1 MPRGTARAAGL
12 IERTVREAV
21 DALAAPAVRDEV
33 IELALR
39 WAGCA
44 AFPERGP
51 AVASF
56 VEGPLFRA
64 LVHTLGEAAAS
75 TVRDELGAVTAMVM
89 DEEVSEVR
97 SSWPALALDPDDDE
111 PELIVEMDMDVD
123 EVEVVE
129 VEVAPPP
136 NATRPAPGRDLPLL
150 VVASSNPTTLSMLS
164 VALGGAA
171 YIEPA
176 RDAIALLDGLGRN
189 DAGLLV
195 LDCKRPTVQV
205 ETLLAL
211 SPELP
216 AGLRVVLFGEPRGLE
231 RHLEAAGAAMPEA
244 WVCCG
249 SDASVDDLAA
259 VCRVL
264 LG

>member
-12 IERTVREAV
+12 IERAVAEAIGAV
-21 DALAAPAVRDEV
+21 AAPVVRDEV

-44 AFPERGP
+44 AVPERGP

-64 LVHTLGEAAAS
+64 LVHVLGEPSAS
-75 TVRDELGAVTAMVM
+75 TVCDELAAVTAMVM
-89 DEEVSEVR
+89 DEEVSEIR
-97 SSWPALALDPDDDE
+97 PSWPVLALDPAEDD
-111 PELIVEMDMDVD
+111 PELIIEM
-123 EVEVVE
+123 EAEVVE
-129 VEVAPPP
+129 VSSVPT
-136 NATRPAPGRDLPLL
+136 ATDPAPRRDLPLL
-150 VVASSNPTTLSMLS
+150 VVASSSPTTLSMLS

-176 RDAIALLDGLGRN
+176 RDALALLEGLGRN
-189 DAGLLV
+189 DAGLIV

-205 ETLLAL
+205 ETLLAMQ
-211 SPELP
+211 PELP

-231 RHLEAAGAAMPEA
+231 RHLEAAGAEMPA
-244 WVCCG
+244 SWICCG
-249 SDASVDDLAA
+249 TDASVEDLAA

>member
-75 TVRDELGAVTAMVM
+75 TVRDELSAVTAMVM

-123 EVEVVE
+123 E

-231 RHLEAAGAAMPEA
+231 RHLEAAGAVMPET

>member
-12 IERTVREAV
+12 IERAVAEAIG
-21 DALAAPAVRDEV
+21 AIAAPAVRDEV

-39 WAGCA
+39 WAGCEA
-44 AFPERGP
+44 LPERGP

-64 LVHTLGEAAAS
+64 LVHVLGEPSARS
-75 TVRDELGAVTAMVM
+75 VCDELAAVTAMVM

-97 SSWPALALDPDDDE
+97 PSWPVLALDPAEDD
-111 PELIVEMDMDVD
+111 PELIIEMEMDEELASVPM
-123 EVEVVE
+123 
-129 VEVAPPP
+129 
-136 NATRPAPGRDLPLL
+136 ATDPAPRRDLPLL
-150 VVASSNPTTLSMLS
+150 VVASSSPTTLSMLS

-176 RDAIALLDGLGRN
+176 RDALALLEGLGRN
-189 DAGLLV
+189 DAGLIV

-205 ETLLAL
+205 ETLLAMQ
-211 SPELP
+211 PELP

-231 RHLEAAGAAMPEA
+231 RHLEAAGAEIPAT

-249 SDASVDDLAA
+249 TDASVEDLAA

>member
-12 IERTVREAV
+12 IERAVAEAIGAV
-21 DALAAPAVRDEV
+21 AAPAVRDEV

-44 AFPERGP
+44 ALPERGS

-64 LVHTLGEAAAS
+64 LVHVLGEPSAS
-75 TVRDELGAVTAMVM
+75 SSQTVLAAVTAMVM
-89 DEEVSEVR
+89 DEEVSEIR
-97 SSWPALALDPDDDE
+97 PSWPVLALDPAEDD
-111 PELIVEMDMDVD
+111 PELIIEVEMESETD
-123 EVEVVE
+123 EEVSSV
-129 VEVAPPP
+129 PT
-136 NATRPAPGRDLPLL
+136 ATDPAPRRDLPLL
-150 VVASSNPTTLSMLS
+150 VVASSSPTTLSMLS

-176 RDAIALLDGLGRN
+176 RDALALLEGLGRN
-189 DAGLLV
+189 DAGLIV

-205 ETLLAL
+205 ETLLAMQ
-211 SPELP
+211 PELP

-231 RHLEAAGAAMPEA
+231 RHLEAAGAEMPET
-244 WVCCG
+244 WICCG
-249 SDASVDDLAA
+249 SDASVEDLAA